1 MITDEV
7 RDLLIAQVGH
17 ELNAHQAY
25 YGISLYFEG
34 QSLAKWAAV
43 FRAQSV
49 EEAQHAAKIISFLVD
64 NGIPFDLPA
73 IGPGTTRYAS
83 AREAVRAALES
94 ELRVTGQFDALA
106 SAATAAAD
114 HRSLQFLQWFIEEQV
129 EEERTMRGLLDL
141 IDSGI
146 NLFAAEEL
154 LERKA

>member
-34 QSLAKWAAV
+34 QSLAKWAGL

-64 NGIPFDLPA
+64 NGIPFELPA

-83 AREAVRAALES
+83 AREAVRA
-94 ELRVTGQFDALA
+94 RTGRAA
-106 SAATAAAD
+106 IATAG
-114 HRSLQFLQWFIEEQV
+114 V
-129 EEERTMRGLLDL
+129 RTPVLPRPAVRFVPSIRPTAGASITLLPPK
-141 IDSGI
+141 SGP
-146 NLFAAEEL
+146 
-154 LERKA
+154 